1 MRDQQQIYVNLSV
14 VIFTIIDG
22 ELHVLLVERS
32 QEPFLDW
39 RCLPG
44 GYMEDWASAEK
55 TIMKKLFVKVWL
67 KNIYL
72 EQYHT
77 FTDPK
82 RDPRY
87 RAINISYFSIG
98 TYTDIKKYSP
108 YGKVDFHPLKK
119 LPKLAFD
126 HQEIIR
132 HAYRVLRE
140 RLFHSNI
147 AQFFLPKQFTF
158 KQLKEVYDAI
168 LQTSSDVRNFRHHI
182 STQNIIKNT
191 WKKEQNVAHRPADLY
206 EFIDKTIK
214 VEEYSI

>member
-1 MRDQQQIYVNLSV
+1 MREQQHMYVNLSV
-14 VIFTIIDG
+14 VIFTIIKG
-22 ELHVLLVERS
+22 ELLVLLVERS
-32 QEPFLDW
+32 QDPFLNW

-44 GYMEDWASAEK
+44 GYMEDSASAEK
-55 TIMKKLFVKVWL
+55 TIVKKLFDKVWL

-108 YGKVDFHPLKK
+108 YGKVEFHHLKQ

-158 KQLKEVYDAI
+158 KQLKEVYDTI
-168 LQTSSDVRNFRHHI
+168 LQTSSDVRNFRTHI
-182 STQNIIKNT
+182 RTQNIIKT
-191 WKKEQNVAHRPADLY
+191 TGKKEQNVAHRPADLY
-206 EFIDKTIK
+206 EFINKTIK
-214 VEEYSI
+214 VEEYAI